1 MQIEPM
7 KAITTTIDELFS
19 HRPLTMRPKFLAQ
32 PKIYGVRG
40 IWDAE
45 KQKLFTRQGNEITS
59 LPHIVSEIKTHRLRT
74 VDFEGELFSEMI
86 NFEELQGIVR
96 QGLNRGSN
104 HFLRR
109 LYNGRIQSISL
120 FIFDLISRDMNA
132 AKRAGYLDEN
142 SRNSENIFNL
152 PSFLVTNQEEA
163 REFYNKV
170 IDEGFE
176 GAVFRR
182 TSAKYGD
189 KKALLRLKPIN
200 KMMCKLVGW
209 KDKHTLKLQVPD
221 GPEFWCS
228 GMGERSAKTIYQC
241 YNRGDEIPILYD
253 SLSKNRVP
261 TFARIDN
268 DLIN

>member
-1 MQIEPM
+1 MQEPM

-19 HRPLTMRPKFLAQ
+19 HRPLTPRPKFLAQ

-40 IWDAE
+40 IWDSA

-59 LPHIVSEIKTHRLRT
+59 LPHIVAEIKTHRLRGMN
-74 VDFEGELFSEMI
+74 FEGELFSGMI
-86 NFEELQGIVR
+86 NFEELQGIIR
-96 QGLNRGSN
+96 QGLNKGSN

-109 LYNGRIQSISL
+109 LYNGRVQSISL
-120 FIFDLISRDMNA
+120 FVFDLISANMNA
-132 AKRAGYLDEN
+132 AKRAGYLDVN
-142 SRNSENIFNL
+142 CQNTENIFNL

-163 REFYNKV
+163 KEFYNKV

-189 KKALLRLKPIN
+189 KKALLRMKPVN
-200 KMMCKLVGW
+200 RMVCRLLGW
-209 KDKHTLKLQVPD
+209 KDEGVVALKPQD
-221 GPEFWCS
+221 RPEFYCS
-228 GMGERSAKTIYQC
+228 GMNERTQKILYSQYLIGAAV
-241 YNRGDEIPILYD
+241 PILYD
-253 SLSKNRVP
+253 GFTKNGIP
-261 TFARIDN
+261 GFARIDN